1 MASTMAK
8 KHRRRLVIDA
18 NVARS
23 AGNRH
28 PPPRSATSAQAVS
41 VACHQFLN
49 TVRDVGY
56 HVVMTTAIRQEWL
69 RHRSNFSATWL
80 IQMYGRRQVHRH
92 DAEHDE
98 DLRRRIAASVSDN
111 CQQAAEKDVHLI
123 EAALGTDRLVASQDE
138 KARGIFRYASQSVR
152 ELKAIVWV
160 NPTLPADDPIGWL
173 RNGAQSEARRRLGS
187 GA

>member
-1 MASTMAK
+1 MAK

-23 AGNRH
+23 AGSRH
-28 PPPRSATSAQAVS
+28 LRPRSATSARAVS

-56 HVVMTTAIRQEWL
+56 HVVMTTNIRQEWL

-98 DLRRRIAASVSDN
+98 KLRTRIVSAVSDN
-111 CQQAAEKDVHLI
+111 RKQAAEKDVHLI

-138 KARGIFRYASQSVR
+138 RARGIFREGSRSVR
-152 ELKAIVWV
+152 ELKPIVWV
-160 NPTLPADDPIGWL
+160 NPTLPADDAIGWL
-173 RNGAQSEARRRLGS
+173 RNGAPSEARRQLGS